1 MSILYL
7 AIAIATLLGVG
18 YLIKGI
24 CIDPLIEFNERK
36 QKLIEKLH
44 VYRQFY
50 YNFPTDRDWY
60 SKELSDTEKQ
70 KLQEVYDNFRK
81 GGSYFVSIANRLSLK
96 VWYLLFYRR
105 LSFEEDMHILKKN
118 LVYLSNITFGTPEGL
133 NSYQIKH
140 IMKIEE
146 SFERILKFKFEYKDK

>member
-7 AIAIATLLGVG
+7 VIAIATLLGVG
-18 YLIKGI
+18 YLIKGT

-36 QKLIEKLH
+36 QKLIEMLH
-44 VYRQFY
+44 IYRQFY
-50 YNFPTDRDWY
+50 YNFPADQDWY
-60 SKELSDTEKQ
+60 SEELSDEEKQ

-81 GGSYFVSIANRLSLK
+81 EGSYFASIANRLSLK
-96 VWYLLFYRR
+96 VWYLLFYPR
-105 LSFEEDMHILKKN
+105 LSFEKDMHILKKN

-133 NSYQIKH
+133 NSRQIKY
-140 IMKIEE
+140 IMEIEE